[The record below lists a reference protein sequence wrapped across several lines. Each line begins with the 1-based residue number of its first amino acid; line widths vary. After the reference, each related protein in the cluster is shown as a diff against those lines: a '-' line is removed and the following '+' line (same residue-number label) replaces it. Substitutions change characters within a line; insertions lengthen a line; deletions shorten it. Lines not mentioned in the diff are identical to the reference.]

1 MVLRGFRFGM
11 LLQFAIGPLSL
22 MVFNISSAYGVLMGL
37 WLVLAIALVDGLFI
51 LLAGLG
57 VATIINKDKV
67 KFLVS
72 VIGCIVMVLFGLDT
86 IAGTWN
92 YSVLPAISV
101 FSDVNGYSIFVQGI
115 ILTAS
120 SPLTIIF
127 WGGVFTAQIV
137 EKKLTRFQLVPFGVG
152 CVLST
157 LVFQAFVAILGNIA
171 SGFLPPPV
179 IQILNIAVGIV
190 LIYFGIHLVYKV
202 LGDRE

>member
-72 VIGCIVMVLFGLDT
+72 VIGCIVMVLFGLET

-190 LIYFGIHLVYKV
+190 LIYFGIQLVYKV

>member
-1 MVLRGFRFGM
+1 M